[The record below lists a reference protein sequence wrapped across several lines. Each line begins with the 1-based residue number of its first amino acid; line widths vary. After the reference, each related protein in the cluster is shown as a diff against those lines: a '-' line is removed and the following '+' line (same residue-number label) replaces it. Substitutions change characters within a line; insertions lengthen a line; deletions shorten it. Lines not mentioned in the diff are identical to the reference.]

1 MKTIDDLNTL
11 SPDDLTKLE
20 KHKSD
25 NGTYTIPVEWS
36 VYSTVI
42 VEADNL
48 KEALAKVLTQLDD
61 IPLSS
66 NPTYI
71 DGSYS
76 VSVSLAEDAVNA
88 QDYSTDSGI
97 YINPDGTY
105 TRL

>member
-1 MKTIDDLNTL
+1 MQTIEELNAM
-11 SPDDLTKLE
+11 SPDDLTELE
-20 KHKSD
+20 KYKSD

-36 VYSTVI
+36 VYSTVR

-48 KEALAKVLTQLDD
+48 KDALAKVLTQLDD

-76 VSVSLAEDAVNA
+76 VSISLAEDAVNA

-105 TRL
+105 THL